1 MKRRVVVGLSGGVDS
16 SVAAHLLKQAGH
28 DVVGVT
34 MMIYSGTR
42 PGVPGVD
49 SCYGPGEAADVEYA
63 EAVCGS
69 LGIPYHTVDLKKEF
83 RAWVLDYARSEY
95 LAGRTPNPCIR
106 CNQMVKFG
114 LLVDRLSRAV
124 GLDFDAFA
132 TGHYCQV
139 FPAPAPDGAFGTG
152 AGTGRFCLR
161 KALDLTKDQS
171 YFLCM
176 LSQEQLSRVM
186 FPLGRLPKSEV
197 RKIAREAGL
206 ATHDRP
212 ESQDFAAGGY
222 REVLEAPESKGRI
235 VDQDGNEIG
244 SHRGIWGYT
253 IGQRKGLGV
262 GGGEPLYVTQI
273 DAKTNTIVAG
283 PESRL
288 YRSSL
293 TVHSVNWVSREAP
306 REPIWVGARIRYRNP
321 EAPAVVTPLPGGGVS
336 VEFDEPQRA
345 VAPGQMAAFYDGDLL
360 LGGGPIES

>member
-16 SVAAHLLKQAGH
+16 SVAALLLKGAGH
-28 DVVGVT
+28 EVVGVT

-49 SCYGPGEAADVEYA
+49 SCYSPGESADVEYA
-63 EAVCGS
+63 EAVCRT

-83 RAWVLDYARSEY
+83 RSSVLEYARSEY
-95 LAGRTPNPCIR
+95 LAGRTPNPCVR
-106 CNQMVKFG
+106 CNQTMKFG
-114 LLVDRLSRAV
+114 LLLDRLSNSV

-139 FPAPAPDGAFGTG
+139 FRATDEGG
-152 AGTGRFCLR
+152 GRFCLR
-161 KALDLTKDQS
+161 KAADLTKDQT

-176 LSQEQLSRVM
+176 LSQEQLSRIM
-186 FPLGRLPKSEV
+186 FPLGTMKKSEV
-197 RKIAREAGL
+197 RRIAREAGL

-222 REVLEAPESKGRI
+222 REVLETQENAGVIKDEN
-235 VDQDGNEIG
+235 GNPIG
-244 SHRGIWGYT
+244 SHRGVWGYT

-262 GGGEPLYVTQI
+262 GGGEPLYVTAI

-288 YRSSL
+288 YRSRL
-293 TVHSVNWVSREAP
+293 TLRSVNWVSREGP
-306 REPIWVGARIRYRNP
+306 HEPIRVGARIRYRNP
-321 EAPAVVTPLPGGGVS
+321 EAPAVVTPLPDGGVS
-336 VEFDEPQRA
+336 VDFDEPQRA
-345 VAPGQMAAFYDGDLL
+345 VAPGQMAVFYDGDVL
-360 LGGGPIES
+360 LGGGPIEG

>member
-1 MKRRVVVGLSGGVDS
+1 
-16 SVAAHLLKQAGH
+16 VAALLLKQAGH

-49 SCYGPGEAADVEYA
+49 SCYSPGESADVKYA
-63 EAVCGS
+63 ESVCRT

-83 RAWVLDYARSEY
+83 RAWVLEYARSEY
-95 LAGRTPNPCIR
+95 LAGRTPNPCVR

-114 LLVDRLSRAV
+114 LLVDRLSKSV

-139 FPAPAPDGAFGTG
+139 FQSPEA
-152 AGTGRFCLR
+152 GRFCLR
-161 KALDLTKDQS
+161 KAADLTKDQS

-186 FPLGRLPKSEV
+186 FPLGTMRKSDV

-222 REVLEAPESKGRI
+222 REVLEAQENAGPIK
-235 VDQDGNEIG
+235 DQEGNPIG

-262 GGGEPLYVTQI
+262 GGGEPLYVTAI

-288 YRSSL
+288 YRSRL
-293 TVHSVNWVSREAP
+293 TLRSVNWVSKEGP
-306 REPIWVGARIRYRNP
+306 QEPIRVGARIRYRNS
-321 EAPAVVTPLPGGGVS
+321 EAPAIVTPLPDGGVS
-336 VEFDEPQRA
+336 VDFDEPQRA
-345 VAPGQMAAFYDGDLL
+345 VAPGQMAVFYDGDVL
-360 LGGGPIES
+360 LGGGPIEG

>member
-16 SVAAHLLKQAGH
+16 SVAALLLKQAGH
-28 DVVGVT
+28 EVAGVT

-49 SCYGPGEAADVEYA
+49 SCYSPGEGADVEYA
-63 EAVCGS
+63 QAVCRT

-95 LAGRTPNPCIR
+95 LAGRTPNPCVK
-106 CNQMVKFG
+106 CNQLVKFG
-114 LLVDRLSRAV
+114 LLVDRLSQLPGV
-124 GLDFDAFA
+124 DFDAFA

-139 FPAPAPDGAFGTG
+139 FQEKD
-152 AGTGRFCLR
+152 TGRFCLR
-161 KALDLTKDQS
+161 KARDPLKDQS

-176 LSQEQLSRVM
+176 LSQEQLSRVI
-186 FPLGRLPKSEV
+186 FPLGSLSKSEV
-197 RKIAREAGL
+197 RRIAREAGL

-222 REVLEAPESKGRI
+222 REVLEPGENEGPIK
-235 VDQDGNEIG
+235 DQDGNVIG

-262 GGGEPLYVTQI
+262 GGGEPLYVTKI
-273 DAKTNTIVAG
+273 DAGTNTIVAG
-283 PESRL
+283 PESGL
-288 YRSSL
+288 YRSGL
-293 TVHSVNWVSREAP
+293 LVRSVNWVSRGRPE
-306 REPIWVGARIRYRNP
+306 EPVRAAARIRYRNP
-321 EAPAVVTPLPGGGVS
+321 EAPAVVTPLEDGSVS

-345 VAPGQMAAFYDGDLL
+345 VARGQICAFYDGDIL
-360 LGGGPIES
+360 LGGGTIDE

>member
-1 MKRRVVVGLSGGVDS
+1 MKRRIVVGLSGGVDS
-16 SVAAHLLKQAGH
+16 SVAALLLKQAGH

-34 MMIYSGTR
+34 MMIYSGNR

-49 SCYGPGEAADVEYA
+49 SCYSPGEGADVEYA
-63 EAVCGS
+63 AAVCRT

-83 RAWVLDYARSEY
+83 RAWVLDYARAEY

-114 LLVDRLSRAV
+114 LLVDRLSGSV

-139 FPAPAPDGAFGTG
+139 FPEG
-152 AGTGRFCLR
+152 GRFCLR
-161 KALDLTKDQS
+161 KAVDLTKDQT
-171 YFLCM
+171 YFLSM

-186 FPLGRLPKSEV
+186 FPLGALAKPEV
-197 RKIAREAGL
+197 RRIAREAGL

-222 REVLEAPESKGRI
+222 REVLEAKENQGRI
-235 VDQDGNEIG
+235 IDQDGNEIG
-244 SHRGIWGYT
+244 THRGIWGYT

-273 DAKTNTIVAG
+273 DAATNTIVAG
-283 PESRL
+283 SESQL
-288 YRSSL
+288 YRSRL
-293 TVHSVNWVSREAP
+293 TVRRVNWVSREAP
-306 REPIWVGARIRYRNP
+306 QEPLRVGARIRYRNP
-321 EAPAVVTPLPGGGVS
+321 EAPAVVTPLPDGGVS

>member
-16 SVAAHLLKQAGH
+16 SVAALLLKQGGH

-49 SCYGPGEAADVEYA
+49 SCYSPGEAVDVDYADS
-63 EAVCGS
+63 VCRK

-83 RAWVLDYARSEY
+83 RAWVLDYARAEY
-95 LAGRTPNPCIR
+95 LSGRTPNPCVR

-114 LLVDRLSRAV
+114 LLVDRLSRSV
-124 GLDFDAFA
+124 GLEFDSFA

-139 FPAPAPDGAFGTG
+139 FSTAETAQSEGAQ
-152 AGTGRFCLR
+152 RFCLR
-161 KALDLTKDQS
+161 KAVDLTKDQS

-176 LSQEQLSRVM
+176 LSQEQLSGAI
-186 FPLGRLPKSEV
+186 FPLGKLAKSQV

-222 REVLEAPESKGRI
+222 REVLEAQQNEGRI
-235 VDQDGNEIG
+235 VDQEGNQIG

-273 DAKTNTIVAG
+273 DAGTNTIVAG

-288 YRSSL
+288 YRARL
-293 TVHSVNWVSREAP
+293 LVRPVNWVSREAP
-306 REPIWVGARIRYRNP
+306 REPIRVGARIRYRNP
-321 EAPAVVTPLPGGGVS
+321 EAPAVVTPLADGSVS
-336 VEFDEPQRA
+336 VKFDEAQRA
-345 VAPGQMAAFYDGDLL
+345 VAPGQIAAFYDRDVL

>member
-16 SVAAHLLKQAGH
+16 SVAALLLKQAGH

-34 MMIYSGTR
+34 MMIYSGAR
-42 PGVPGVD
+42 AGVPGVD
-49 SCYGPGEAADVEYA
+49 SCYSPGEDADVEYA
-63 EAVCGS
+63 QAVCRT

-83 RAWVLDYARSEY
+83 RSWVLDYVRSEY

-114 LLVDRLSRAV
+114 LLVDRLSSSV

-139 FPAPAPDGAFGTG
+139 FPAGQA
-152 AGTGRFCLR
+152 GRFSLR
-161 KALDLTKDQS
+161 KAADLTKDQT

-186 FPLGRLPKSEV
+186 FPLGTLTKTAV
-197 RKIAREAGL
+197 RRIARDAGL

-222 REVLEAPESKGRI
+222 REALEAQESTGRI
-235 VDQDGNEIG
+235 VDRDGNEIG

-273 DAKTNTIVAG
+273 DARTNTIVAG
-283 PESRL
+283 PESQL
-288 YRSSL
+288 YRSRLS
-293 TVHSVNWVSREAP
+293 VRSVNWVSREAP
-306 REPIWVGARIRYRNP
+306 QEAIRVGARIRYRNP
-321 EAPAVVTPLPGGGVS
+321 EAPAVITPLPDGSVS
-336 VEFDEPQRA
+336 VDFDEPQRA

>member
-16 SVAAHLLKQAGH
+16 SVAALLLKQAGH

-49 SCYGPGEAADVEYA
+49 SCYSPGEGADVEYA
-63 EAVCGS
+63 QAVCRT
-69 LGIPYHTVDLKKEF
+69 LDIPYHTVDLKREF
-83 RAWVLDYARSEY
+83 RSWVLDYARSEY

-106 CNQMVKFG
+106 CNQKVKFG
-114 LLVDRLSRAV
+114 LLVDRLAGSV

-139 FPAPAPDGAFGTG
+139 FLAPE
-152 AGTGRFCLR
+152 TGRYGLR
-161 KALDLTKDQS
+161 KAVDLTKDQT

-176 LSQEQLSRVM
+176 LSQEQLSRIM
-186 FPLGRLPKSEV
+186 FPLGTLTKTTV
-197 RKIAREAGL
+197 RRIARDAGL

-222 REVLEAPESKGRI
+222 REVLEAGENAGRI

-262 GGGEPLYVTQI
+262 GGGEPLYVTSI
-273 DAKTNTIVAG
+273 DAQTNTIVAG

-288 YRSSL
+288 YRSHLS
-293 TVHSVNWVSREAP
+293 VRAVNWVSSAAP
-306 REPIWVGARIRYRNP
+306 EGPIRVGARIRYRNP
-321 EAPAVVTPLPGGGVS
+321 EAPAVVTPRADGSVS
-336 VEFDEPQRA
+336 VDFDEPQRA
-345 VAPGQMAAFYDGDLL
+345 VAPGQMAAFYDGDVL
-360 LGGGPIES
+360 LGGGPIE

>member
-16 SVAAHLLKQAGH
+16 SVAALLLTRAGH

-34 MMIYSGTR
+34 MMIYSGNR

-49 SCYGPGEAADVEYA
+49 SCYSPGETADVEYA
-63 EAVCGS
+63 EAVCLT

-83 RAWVLDYARSEY
+83 RSWVLDYARSEY

-106 CNQMVKFG
+106 CNQRVKFG
-114 LLVDRLSRAV
+114 LLVERLSSSV
-124 GLDFDAFA
+124 GLDFNNFA

-139 FPAPAPDGAFGTG
+139 FQSPASA
-152 AGTGRFCLR
+152 AGPGRFGLR
-161 KALDLTKDQS
+161 KATDLTKDQT
-171 YFLCM
+171 YFLCL
-176 LSQEQLSRVM
+176 LSQEQISRVM
-186 FPLGRLPKSEV
+186 FPLGKLTKAEV

-222 REVLEAPESKGRI
+222 REVLEPQESQGRI
-235 VDQDGNEIG
+235 VDQDGNQIG
-244 SHRGIWGYT
+244 SHRGVWGYT

-273 DAKTNTIVAG
+273 DAGTNTIVAG

-288 YRSSL
+288 YRSRL
-293 TVHSVNWVSREAP
+293 TVRSVNWVSREAP
-306 REPIWVGARIRYRNP
+306 AEPVRVGARIRYRNP
-321 EAPAVVTPLPGGGVS
+321 EAPAVVTPAADGSAVVL
-336 VEFDEPQRA
+336 FDEPQRA
-345 VAPGQMAAFYDGDLL
+345 VAPGQMAAFYDGDIL
-360 LGGGPIES
+360 LGGGPIDL

>member
-16 SVAAHLLKQAGH
+16 SVAALLLRQAGH

-49 SCYGPGEAADVEYA
+49 SCYSPGETADVEYA
-63 EAVCGS
+63 EAVCRT

-83 RAWVLDYARSEY
+83 RSWVLDYARSEY

-106 CNQMVKFG
+106 CNQTMKFG
-114 LLVDRLSRAV
+114 LLLDRLSGSV

-139 FPAPAPDGAFGTG
+139 FQLPGVGT
-152 AGTGRFCLR
+152 AAGRFSLR
-161 KALDLTKDQS
+161 KAADLAKDQS

-186 FPLGRLPKSEV
+186 FPLGRLAKSEV

-222 REVLEAPESKGRI
+222 REVLEPQESRGRI
-235 VDQDGNEIG
+235 VDQDGNQIG
-244 SHRGIWGYT
+244 SHRGVWGYT

-262 GGGEPLYVTQI
+262 GGGEPLYVTRI
-273 DAKTNTIVAG
+273 DARTNTIVAG
-283 PESRL
+283 PESL
-288 YRSSL
+288 LFRSRL
-293 TVHSVNWVSREAP
+293 TVRSVNWVSREAP
-306 REPIWVGARIRYRNP
+306 REPIRAGARIRYRNP
-321 EAPAVVTPLPGGGVS
+321 EAPAVVTPLPDGGAS

-345 VAPGQMAAFYDGDLL
+345 VAPGQMAAFYDGDIL
-360 LGGGPIES
+360 LGGGPIET